1 VWANRP
7 GSGST
12 STSCGRTAVDKA
24 AAGAHFQ
31 RTMAT
36 LPLDPAHAEALQGHY
51 SLTALR
57 EQRIRAVLWLTLI
70 FWISNYVLLTLA
82 TALSG
87 SGHLD
92 QLIPIRVGE
101 MALGLGFCFGI
112 HLMLRRLPTTRKR
125 LIALAIV
132 APICAE
138 TFAWAVFFAEAT
150 IYPELSLKNFTWAG
164 AVRSIAFWTWF
175 FLAWA
180 GTYLAVS
187 YSFDVREEQ
196 QVSAETR
203 ERAHVAQLRAL
214 HSQINPHFLFNSL
227 NSVSALILDRKAAQA
242 EEMVTKLARFLRL
255 GLAADPTEKIALAA
269 EIELQRTYLEI
280 EQLRYEDLEIDVS
293 VSDELEDARV
303 PALILQPI
311 IENAVKYGV
320 AGAPPPAR
328 IAVSAWSEDRRL
340 LLEVTDSGKGHPT
353 KAQGAGIGLANV
365 LQRLRLIYG
374 DERVELTA
382 GRLED
387 GSFRVRL
394 AFPLE
399 RT

>member
-1 VWANRP
+1 
-7 GSGST
+7 
-12 STSCGRTAVDKA
+12 
-24 AAGAHFQ
+24 
-31 RTMAT
+31 MAT
-36 LPLDPAHAEALQGHY
+36 LPLEPAHAEALQGHQ
-51 SLTALR
+51 SLAALR

-70 FWISNYVLLTLA
+70 FWISNYVMLTLA
-82 TALSG
+82 TALAG
-87 SGHLD
+87 IGHLD
-92 QLIPIRVGE
+92 LLIPIRIGE

-150 IYPELSLKNFTWAG
+150 IYPEMNLKNFTWAN
-164 AVRSIAFWTWF
+164 AVRTIAFWTWF

-196 QVSAETR
+196 QISAETR

-227 NSVSALILDRKAAQA
+227 NSVSALILDGKVKPAD
-242 EEMVTKLARFLRL
+242 EMVTKLARFLRL
-255 GLAADPTEKIALAA
+255 GLAADPTDKIALSA
-269 EIELQRTYLEI
+269 EVDLQRTYLEI
-280 EQLRYEDLEIDVS
+280 EQLRYEDLKVDFS
-293 VSDELEDARV
+293 VPAELDEALV

-311 IENAVKYGV
+311 VENAVKYGV
-320 AGAPPPAR
+320 AGAPPPAH
-328 IAVSAWSEDRRL
+328 IAVSAWTEDGRL
-340 LLEVTDSGKGHPT
+340 LLEVTDSGKGHPS

-374 DERVELTA
+374 EDKVELSA
-382 GRLED
+382 GRLDD
-387 GSFRVRL
+387 GRFRVRL
-394 AFPLE
+394 AFPWE
-399 RT
+399 AA

>member
-1 VWANRP
+1 MWLNR
-7 GSGST
+7 GLSGRT
-12 STSCGRTAVDKA
+12 SAPCGRTAVDNA
-24 AAGAHFQ
+24 AEREQ
-31 RTMAT
+31 IPPTMAT
-36 LPLDPAHAEALQGHY
+36 LPLDPAHAEALERHY
-51 SLTALR
+51 SAEMLR

-87 SGHLD
+87 TGRLD
-92 QLIPIRVGE
+92 LLIPIRIGE
-101 MALGLGFCFGI
+101 MALGLAFCFGI
-112 HLMLRRLPTTRKR
+112 HLMLRRLPTTKRR

-132 APICAE
+132 APIAAE
-138 TFAWAVFFAEAT
+138 LFAWAVFFAEAT
-150 IYPELSLKNFTWAG
+150 IYPEISLKNFTWAG
-164 AVRSIAFWTWF
+164 AVRTISFWTWF

-196 QVSAETR
+196 QRTAETR

-227 NSVSALILDRKAAQA
+227 NSVSALILDKRVSQA
-242 EEMVTKLARFLRL
+242 DEMVSKLARFLRL
-255 GLAADPTEKIALAA
+255 GLAADPTDKIALSA

-280 EQLRYEDLEIDVS
+280 EQLRYDDLKIELSIP
-293 VSDELEDARV
+293 DELESALV

-311 IENAVKYGV
+311 VENAVKYGV
-320 AGAPPPAR
+320 AGAPPPAN
-328 IAVSAWSEDRRL
+328 IAIRAWSEDHRIM
-340 LLEVTDSGKGHPT
+340 LEVTDSGKGRPSNP
-353 KAQGAGIGLANV
+353 QGAGIGLANV

-374 DERVELTA
+374 ENEGELTA
-382 GRLED
+382 GRLD
-387 GSFRVRL
+387 GGCFRVRL

-399 RT
+399 CA